1 MHSRRKHS
9 HVLTAIAASAIA
21 CAALVSCLVEWL
33 DVPPRSLAPYI
44 ERRVSQHNPVIVG
57 TGKWVAHRLMVHD
70 RGESPIW
77 VAVPLR
83 IGAQA
88 PFDMPSAFTENSMD
102 LVHADTTEQAL
113 NAIANAKP
121 GQTILLA
128 PGKYRFHRPYIAIGK
143 PGTSE
148 HPIIMRADRPGTV
161 ILEMD
166 THEGFLVTAP
176 YWTFENLRIQGVCQ
190 QHSDCEHAFHV
201 VGSAHHFIARNNTIV
216 DFNAHFKING
226 TSGQMPDDGIIDGNT
241 LTNTSVRNTDHSV
254 TPIDLVAA
262 SRWQIR
268 HNLITDFVKGGS
280 DKISYGAFVKGGG
293 ADNRLEQNMVVCENL
308 LKGAP
313 GQRVGL
319 SLGGGGTGKAYCR
332 DRRCITEQDRGVIA
346 SNLIA
351 SCSDDGIYVNRSAGS
366 KIFHNTIIDTGGIVV
381 RFPESSADVEGNLV
395 DGSIRIRDD
404 GIVRRVDN
412 LETSMTRLY
421 LGMHPVR
428 YLLADDAAGIFQWT
442 GDPPRRKAAT
452 QTPLD
457 LCGRPRPR
465 SPVYGAFEDF
475 SACLRRDS
483 QP

>member
-1 MHSRRKHS
+1 MHSRRKRS
-9 HVLTAIAASAIA
+9 HVLTAIAALAIA
-21 CAALVSCLVEWL
+21 CAVLASCLVEWL
-33 DVPPRSLAPYI
+33 DVPPRALAPYI
-44 ERRVSQHNPVIVG
+44 ERRVSQHNPVIVQ
-57 TGKWVAHRLMVHD
+57 TGKWVARRLMLHD
-70 RGESPIW
+70 RGESPIR
-77 VAVPLR
+77 VDVPLR

-88 PFDMPSAFTENSMD
+88 AFDTQSALTENLTD
-102 LVHADTTEQAL
+102 LVHVDTTEQAL
-113 NAIANAKP
+113 NAIANAEP
-121 GQTILLA
+121 GQTILLS
-128 PGKYRFHRPYIAIGK
+128 PGKYRFHRPYIAIAK

-148 HPIIMRADRPGTV
+148 HRIVMRADRPGTV
-161 ILEMD
+161 MLELD

-176 YWTFENLRIQGVCQ
+176 YWTFENLHIQGVCQ

-201 VGSAHHFIARNNTIV
+201 VGNAHHFIARNNTIV

-226 TSGQMPDDGIIDGNT
+226 ASGQMPDDGIIDRNT
-241 LTNTSVRNTDHSV
+241 LTNTGVRNTDHSV
-254 TPIDLVAA
+254 TLIDLVAA

-308 LKGAP
+308 LKAAP

-319 SLGGGGTGKAYCR
+319 SLGGGGTGKSYCR

-366 KIFHNTIIDTGGIVV
+366 KILHNTIIDTGGIVV

-395 DGSIRIRDD
+395 DGSIRTRDD
-404 GIVRRVDN
+404 GIVRQVDN
-412 LETSMTRLY
+412 LETSMTNLY

-428 YLLADDAAGIFQWT
+428 HLLVDDAASIFQWT
-442 GDPPRRKAAT
+442 DDPPRRKTAT
-452 QTPLD
+452 QIPLD
-457 LCGRPRPR
+457 LCGSARPR
-465 SPVYGAFEDF
+465 SPVYGAFENF
-475 SACLRRDS
+475 STCLRRDA